1 MAALNNHIY
10 LLLVDEESDVEG
22 ELGNGHAVS
31 DAQND
36 DNTATQEKE
45 ATINVE
51 KGGKAAKKADNE
63 TIGKAITKK
72 KDEVAAEKKDVRVRA
87 HEEAVQS
94 PVDMHVEMIEID
106 GLVCDESMETE
117 TVSEDRKGGEDGCI
131 GECHSPRVA

>member
-45 ATINVE
+45 ATINVR
-51 KGGKAAKKADNE
+51 
-63 TIGKAITKK
+63 
-72 KDEVAAEKKDVRVRA
+72 RVER
-87 HEEAVQS
+87 Q
-94 PVDMHVEMIEID
+94 
-106 GLVCDESMETE
+106 L
-117 TVSEDRKGGEDGCI
+117 RKQTM
-131 GECHSPRVA
+131 RQ